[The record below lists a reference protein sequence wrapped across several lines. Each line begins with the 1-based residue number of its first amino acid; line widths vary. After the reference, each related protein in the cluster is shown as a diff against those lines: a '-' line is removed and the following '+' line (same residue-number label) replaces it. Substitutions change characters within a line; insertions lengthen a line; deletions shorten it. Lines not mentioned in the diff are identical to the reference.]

1 MCFRLFI
8 EYTTLFFHNL
18 AITTIIKMKNYE
30 KNYSQIELKRRRA
43 WHGKHFITFFQLWPS
58 PKQKAINL
66 AKTDCIRF
74 VFVLHQWQV
83 SMINYHCS
91 FLTVFHRPR
100 PVFDCFFF
108 SFLLFLTKEKETKRR
123 RKENRQNDFM
133 LRDLCICQ
141 WIFFFNF
148 MHIWILRV
156 QLEKQYEQ
164 LTHKTKSKTRTTKR
178 WLLLVWNSKFPFFS
192 DIFHNLFQI

>member
-1 MCFRLFI
+1 
-8 EYTTLFFHNL
+8 
-18 AITTIIKMKNYE
+18 MKSYE

-58 PKQKAINL
+58 PRQKAINL

-108 SFLLFLTKEKETKRR
+108 VFFFVFALFNERKRNEKKEKRESPKWFYAKRPLHLPM
-123 RKENRQNDFM
+123 N
-133 LRDLCICQ
+133 
-141 WIFFFNF
+141 FFFNF